1 MWYLF
6 LSQSRHDWLYCRRCS
21 LFLAEKEC
29 MNNNS
34 LWARTNL
41 LGQLV
46 LVLVSLISWL
56 IFSKGTKDS
65 GSRYKKSPN
74 QMQFAKH
81 FWKSRM
87 GGEKW
92 VARLKL
98 LQLLNL
104 HLIWGRKNPKDL
116 LVSIEIV
123 LNFGKSDPKSNAK
136 KKHKMDSSRSDYI
149 DFQYETS
156 TGFNRNQ

>member
-1 MWYLF
+1 
-6 LSQSRHDWLYCRRCS
+6 
-21 LFLAEKEC
+21 
-29 MNNNS
+29 
-34 LWARTNL
+34 
-41 LGQLV
+41 
-46 LVLVSLISWL
+46 
-56 IFSKGTKDS
+56 
-65 GSRYKKSPN
+65 
-74 QMQFAKH
+74 
-81 FWKSRM
+81 M

-136 KKHKMDSSRSDYI
+136 KNIRWIPVDLTI
-149 DFQYETS
+149 
-156 TGFNRNQ
+156 